1 MQLNDSI
8 VAFRAD
14 ASQQIGTGHVMRCLT
29 LADSLRNR
37 GAACHFICGLKSG
50 NLVDLIQRSGY
61 PVRTLPQVGQS
72 DSVPEPK
79 NPGRTYASWL
89 QTDQAT
95 DARETS
101 EALAEIGPDWLIVD
115 HYAIDAR
122 WEQAVRARTR
132 SLMVIDDLADR
143 PHDCDLLLDPNLSRE
158 PGNYSGLL
166 PPGCETLTG
175 EDFALL
181 RPEFAELRQVS
192 LQRRKLP
199 RLKSLLVSMGGVD
212 RDNNTS
218 VALKALNECPMPADC
233 QVTVVLGSTTL
244 WLTKVEEVVAA
255 LKWDTRVLNGSDE
268 MARIMS
274 QSDLAIGA
282 CGVTGMERACLGL
295 PSIMLETADNQ
306 APFLAAFEARGLAV
320 TAPGFQYLSE
330 NEKRVTISQLFR
342 KALNGENNPITID
355 SNIDGLGSERVA
367 DAIAALTKNRS

>member
-37 GAACHFICGLKSG
+37 GAACHFICRPQSG

-61 PVRTLPQVGQS
+61 PVRTLPQIGQS
-72 DSVPEPK
+72 DSVPEPE
-79 NPGRTYASWL
+79 NPGPTYATWL

-95 DARETS
+95 DASETS
-101 EALAEIGPDWLIVD
+101 EALAEIRPDWLIVD
-115 HYAIDAR
+115 HYGIDAR
-122 WEQAVRARTR
+122 WEQAVRARIR

-199 RLKSLLVSMGGVD
+199 RLKSLLVSMGGAD

-233 QVTVVLGSTTL
+233 QVTVVLGSTTP
-244 WLTKVEEVVAA
+244 WLTKVEEVVST
-255 LKWDTRVLNGSDE
+255 LKWDARVLNGSDE

-320 TAPGFQYLSE
+320 TAPGFQYQSE